1 VAPHSRQKTQLCR
14 GVAKLLWAAATALP
28 ILVGSAQDAPVPRGS
43 LVVTSLL
50 ERLVPNA
57 PGSETTL
64 LEPDA
69 AAAASHADQ
78 LVYTARFTNRGEQML
93 DSLRITSAIPAEL
106 TYLPQSASGPAST
119 ILFSVDGGET
129 FRPAAEL
136 EVERPDGTR
145 RLADPVDYTHVRWVI
160 DGALDPGATGVVRFG
175 AVPR

>member
-14 GVAKLLWAAATALP
+14 GVAKLLLAAAATLP
-28 ILVGSAQDAPVPRGS
+28 VLAGSAQAPREPPGP
-43 LVVTSLL
+43 LVVTSRL

-57 PGSETTL
+57 PGGGATL
-64 LEPDA
+64 LESGA
-69 AAAASHADQ
+69 VAAASHADQ
-78 LVYTARFTNRGEQML
+78 LVYTARFTNRGDQLL
-93 DSLRITSAIPAEL
+93 DGVRITSAIPAEL

-136 EVERPDGTR
+136 EIARPDGTR
-145 RLADPVDYTHVRWVI
+145 RHADAVDYTHVRWVI
-160 DGALDPGATGVVRFG
+160 DGAIDPGASGVVRFG